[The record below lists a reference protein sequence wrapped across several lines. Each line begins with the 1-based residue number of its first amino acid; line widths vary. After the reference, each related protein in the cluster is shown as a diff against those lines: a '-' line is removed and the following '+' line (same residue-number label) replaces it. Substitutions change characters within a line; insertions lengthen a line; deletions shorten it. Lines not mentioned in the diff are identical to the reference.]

1 MVKYESQRRM
11 VNLRD
16 GWRFKRGDLPEM
28 ALVDPGET
36 GGVTLIAESDGLE
49 PAEVSFTT
57 G

>member
-1 MVKYESQRRM
+1 MSHSKVYCNGEYVVYMRSI
-11 VNLRD
+11 D
-16 GWRFKRGDLPEM
+16 
-28 ALVDPGET
+28 GET